1 MLFDSWHGIDYKI
14 SSRKLVMIIYLS
26 NFEGLLPYASMG
38 NFKLF
43 SIDKD
48 GSYVLVLDPLS
59 VLSSLE
65 NKIIQSHN

>member
-1 MLFDSWHGIDYKI
+1 
-14 SSRKLVMIIYLS
+14 MIIYLS

-48 GSYVLVLDPLS
+48 ASYVLVLDPLS